1 MSAAAW
7 GAAAAVALAGALLVA
22 PGPVGASRRVAGSI
36 RAGATPVPDE
46 GPVAPSRVL
55 APLLGLAVAGSVAVL
70 GGGPGG
76 AVLGIGLGVGVAL
89 AWPRLAARRAVPRPD
104 PLAEAGAWDQMAACL
119 RAGLPLERAVRAV
132 VPALPAA
139 AGDALGRVADLLVLG
154 ADPATAWAP
163 ALDQPSTARLARA
176 ARRSARSGSAVAAV
190 AEAHAVDVRAEAA
203 EAVAARAERAGVL
216 VTGPLGL
223 CFLPAFLAL
232 GIVPVVVGLAGP
244 LLEQR

>member
-1 MSAAAW
+1 
-7 GAAAAVALAGALLVA
+7 VVPTRLL
-22 PGPVGASRRVAGSI
+22 P
-36 RAGATPVPDE
+36 
-46 GPVAPSRVL
+46 
-55 APLLGLAVAGSVAVL
+55 PLLGLAVAGSVAVL
-70 GGGPGG
+70 SGGPGG

-89 AWPRLAARRAVPRPD
+89 GWPRLAARRAVPRPD
-104 PLAEAGAWDQMAACL
+104 PLSEAGAWDQMAACL
-119 RAGLPLERAVRAV
+119 RAGLPLERSVRAV
-132 VPALPAA
+132 VPVLPAA

-203 EAVAARAERAGVL
+203 DAMAARAERAGVL

>member
-1 MSAAAW
+1 VSGTTW
-7 GAAAAVALAGALLVA
+7 GATAAVALAAALLVA
-22 PGPVGASRRVAGSI
+22 PGPVGAPRRVARAVRPG
-36 RAGATPVPDE
+36 AGAPPIE
-46 GPVAPSRVL
+46 GPVVPSRL
-55 APLLGLAVAGSVAVL
+55 LPPLLGLAVAGSVAVL
-70 GGGPGG
+70 AGGPGG
-76 AVLGIGLGVGVAL
+76 AVLAIGLGVGVAL
-89 AWPRLAARRAVPRPD
+89 GWPRLAARRASPRPD
-104 PLAEAGAWDQMAACL
+104 PLSEAAAWDQMAACL

-132 VPALPAA
+132 VPVLPAG

-163 ALDQPSTARLARA
+163 ALDQPSTAGLARA
-176 ARRSARSGSAVAAV
+176 ARRSARSGAAVAAV
-190 AEAHAVDVRAEAA
+190 AEAHAADVRAEAA
-203 EAVAARAERAGVL
+203 DAMGARAERAGVL